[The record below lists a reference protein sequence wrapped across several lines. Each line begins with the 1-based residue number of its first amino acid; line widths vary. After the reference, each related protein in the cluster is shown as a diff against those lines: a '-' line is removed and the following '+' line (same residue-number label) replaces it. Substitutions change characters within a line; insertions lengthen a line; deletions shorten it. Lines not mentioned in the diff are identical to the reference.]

1 MKFIMSQ
8 LRILVT
14 ALALGTLVSN
24 ANAGPGLQYWKT
36 IGSESQFKQLKP
48 GEPVVYVCNQCKTV
62 SEVTIESS
70 EHAMNLCKE
79 GAAIMCPSCK
89 MKVKTVR
96 KTMRNDPATH
106 TEVVYVNEKGEEC
119 GFYAKAT
126 K

>member
-1 MKFIMSQ
+1 MKAITLQ
-8 LRILVT
+8 HCILVT
-14 ALALGTLVSN
+14 ALALGALASN
-24 ANAGPGLQYWKT
+24 ANAGPGLQYWKSL
-36 IGSESQFKQLKP
+36 GSESQFKQLKP

-62 SEVTIESS
+62 SEVKIESP

-79 GAAIMCPSCK
+79 GATVMCPSCK

-106 TEVVYVNEKGEEC
+106 TEVVCVNEKGEEC